1 MKRKK
6 GMTLLEVVVAIAIFG
21 LLSILLVQIISSVNA
36 VMKAT
41 NHLSER
47 LYTEKTYVNTLE
59 KNSLLGINGIAEN
72 DTSTLVDLQGNT
84 ITLPKDSH
92 GNDMQLGLTVIY
104 GDSVNDDGTPKYS
117 GATMDTNNSK
127 PLTKPVLELQAYD
140 ENPNED
146 GVHYRFLQFNGEAI
160 GSSSSAATSHVFYLR
175 APEELVKRLDKV
187 ILSVTGAD
195 QYLIDPVNG
204 AKVQKRELNTFSI
217 NPDTGAFLEIEM
229 DKLTTQISIT
239 LKYKDGSADNKV
251 DATFAFWQT
260 IEENGKFVYRVMGA
274 SPVYTFTGSGLQFH
288 GYVDASTEWW
298 K

>member
-6 GMTLLEVVVAIAIFG
+6 GMTLLEVVVSIAIFG
-21 LLSILLVQIISSVNA
+21 LLSILMVQIISSVNA

-41 NHLSER
+41 NDLSER

-59 KNSLLGINGIAEN
+59 ITNLLGVNGIPEN

-84 ITLPKDSH
+84 IAVPD
-92 GNDMQLGLTVIY
+92 DQQLGLTVIY

-117 GATMDTNNSK
+117 GTAMDTSNSK
-127 PLTKPVLELQAYD
+127 PLTEQVLELQAYD
-140 ENPNED
+140 DNPNEE
-146 GVHYRFLQFNGEAI
+146 GVHYRFLQFNGDAVI
-160 GSSSSAATSHVFYLR
+160 GHASAASSHVFYLR
-175 APEELVKRLDKV
+175 SPEELVNRLDKV
-187 ILSVTGAD
+187 TITVTGAD
-195 QYLIDPVNG
+195 QFLIDPVSK
-204 AKVQKRELNTFSI
+204 AEVQQRELNTFSI

-229 DKLTTQISIT
+229 SKYTTQISI
-239 LKYKDGSADNKV
+239 KMEYNDGSPENKV

-274 SPVYTFTGSGLQFH
+274 SPVYTFTGSSLQFNQ
-288 GYVDASTEWW
+288 YVDASTEWW